1 MCVRRSLHPS
11 TQSFVV
17 VIKVIAYSRNVIGET
32 DNSYELFLNV
42 LTRPLVSN
50 RTDYDC
56 TVTQILRLEL
66 MITNQSIN
74 I

>member
-1 MCVRRSLHPS
+1 MCARRSLHPS

-17 VIKVIAYSRNVIGET
+17 VIKVIAYSRYVIGET

-42 LTRPLVSN
+42 LTRLLLIK

-56 TVTQILRLEL
+56 TVTQIV
-66 MITNQSIN
+66 
-74 I
+74 

>member
-42 LTRPLVSN
+42 LPRSLYFI
-50 RTDYDC
+50 RTDYDF
-56 TVTQILRLEL
+56 
-66 MITNQSIN
+66 TNQIV
-74 I
+74 

>member
-1 MCVRRSLHPS
+1 MRARRASLHPC

-42 LTRPLVSN
+42 LTRPLLIKP
-50 RTDYDC
+50 TYHDC
-56 TVTQILRLEL
+56 TVTQIL
-66 MITNQSIN
+66 
-74 I
+74 

>member
-42 LTRPLVSN
+42 LPRSLYFI
-50 RTDYDC
+50 RIDYDF
-56 TVTQILRLEL
+56 
-66 MITNQSIN
+66 TNQIV
-74 I
+74 